1 MNQVNP
7 IILSFILIAILSGCG
22 NKGRNPKKTAFDS
35 YPVPAVQIP
44 ENRPALA
51 PLPEGEIHVTDKL
64 FGKTMELTGTPLN
77 IKENIM
83 PFQLLVKDKYLIIN
97 NYRKDSIFMIFEL
110 PDIKC
115 VASFG
120 YKGRGPEEFISPL
133 IVKTLED
140 SILCYI
146 YEKLDDKVYKIT
158 RDHLYPEYYLT
169 LPKQKHDLGD
179 KQIIFMDSKSAYYSA
194 TSGNTKKIFYFNKDS
209 LPQEKIVKDLAI
221 PEFKGSWQSVI
232 GDFGINM
239 HYGRIVYAYKYFKR
253 LKIIDEQT
261 LKERNIIF
269 DKVELKKG
277 LNDVETL
284 EPTNITHFWGMS
296 PNDKY
301 FWMLYSGR
309 TPIDVQ
315 TDNRN
320 NKKYIFVEK
329 YDWNGNPLK
338 RYKLDDWGY
347 FCVDEERNTLYLAS
361 TASINSLIR
370 YDLTDSSNK

>member
-1 MNQVNP
+1 V
-7 IILSFILIAILSGCG
+7 LHHSDT
-22 NKGRNPKKTAFDS
+22 R
-35 YPVPAVQIP
+35 
-44 ENRPALA
+44 
-51 PLPEGEIHVTDKL
+51 EG
-64 FGKTMELTGTPLN
+64 
-77 IKENIM
+77 
-83 PFQLLVKDKYLIIN
+83 
-97 NYRKDSIFMIFEL
+97 
-110 PDIKC
+110 
-115 VASFG
+115 
-120 YKGRGPEEFISPL
+120 GPEEFISPL